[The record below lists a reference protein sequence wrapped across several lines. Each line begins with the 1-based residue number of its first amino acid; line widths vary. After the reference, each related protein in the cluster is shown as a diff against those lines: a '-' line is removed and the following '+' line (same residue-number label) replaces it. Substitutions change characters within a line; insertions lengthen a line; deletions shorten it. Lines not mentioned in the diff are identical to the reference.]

1 MPEKVRLG
9 CVGLGWWGGVLTEA
23 AAASGAAEVVSC
35 FARTIADRDAFAA
48 AHGCEPAES
57 LDTLLESDID
67 GVMIAT
73 PHSTH
78 GDLVV
83 RAAAAGKHVLVDK
96 PMTLTAAEAVR
107 ATQAAADAGI
117 VLQVGHNRRRQIPNR
132 RIKSMIDAGELGIVQ
147 HLDATYTV
155 PVRFKPY
162 VPEWRKRRTELPAG
176 AMTPLGVHMVDSFRF
191 LAGPIVRIAAFSKQL
206 MPGGELDDTTT
217 IVFEFAAGPLG
228 HLYTSLSSGPVIDL
242 AVHGTDAS
250 AWNLSDGSAMAV
262 QQRGSTERETL
273 EMPPFD
279 AVADEIAEFAS
290 AVRGGPPPETG
301 GEEGRAVAAVLEA
314 IVESAATGRVVDVNG

>member
-9 CVGLGWWGGVLTEA
+9 CIGLGWWGGVLTEA
-23 AAASGAAEVVSC
+23 AAASGAAKVVTC
-35 FARTIADRDAFAA
+35 FARTVADRETFAA
-48 AHGCEPAES
+48 DHGCEPAES
-57 LDTLLESDID
+57 LDGLLESDIE
-67 GVMIAT
+67 GVLIAT

-78 GDLVV
+78 GDLIV

-96 PMTLTAAEAVR
+96 PMTLTAADAVR
-107 ATQAAADAGI
+107 ATQAAADAGV

-132 RIKSMIDAGELGIVQ
+132 RIKAMIDAVELGIVQ
-147 HLDATYTV
+147 HLNATYTV

-176 AMTPLGVHMVDSFRF
+176 AMTPLGVHMVDTFRF
-191 LAGPIVRIAAFSKQL
+191 LAGPIVRVAAFSKQL

-217 IVFEFAAGPLG
+217 IVFEFASGPLG

-242 AVHGTDAS
+242 AVHGTEAS
-250 AWNLSDGSAMAV
+250 AWNLSDGTAMAV
-262 QQRGSTERETL
+262 LVRGEPERKAIEI
-273 EMPPFD
+273 PPFD
-279 AVADEIAEFAS
+279 AIADEIAEFAA

-314 IVESAATGRVVDVNG
+314 IVESAATGRIVDVDG